1 MPRKIIT
8 TFLADDHQMF
18 RQGLRTLLE
27 AAQDIEILGE
37 ASDGQESLKGIEKHQ
52 PDIAILDIAMPGLSG
67 IEVAKRLPKIAPD
80 TKTVILTM
88 HGDTFFAVEAL
99 RANVRGFMLKEE
111 SIDHLVQG
119 IRKVAAGEVV
129 VSPTLEKAVYKELQN
144 RRKKKKGANSRNILT
159 PRETEI
165 LQLVAEGMTNQ
176 EIADLL
182 FISPATV
189 DTHRKNIMTKLD
201 IHSVAGLVKHAIRH
215 KIVTL

>member
-1 MPRKIIT
+1 MHSKTIT

-37 ASDGQESLKGIEKHQ
+37 ASDGQESLKGIEKYQ

-99 RANVRGFMLKEE
+99 RAKVRGFMLKEE
-111 SIDHLVQG
+111 SFDHLVQG
-119 IRKVAAGEVV
+119 IRKVAAGKIV
-129 VSPTLEKAVYKELQN
+129 VSPSLEEAVFKELQN
-144 RRKKKKGANSRNILT
+144 NQKRKNGKHSSNILT

-176 EIADLL
+176 EIAELL